1 MDKKIE
7 LPNADKDV
15 IFRLFC
21 MIFKKAEGD
30 IPDPKQPAEDDRT
43 VEEFARDFAREVPER
58 EFSPAEIQSYLVEH
72 RGSARVAVE
81 KVQEWMDRTRAER
94 SKMATCSPAY
104 ARLLAA
110 AQRASRWVNCAN
122 READV

>member
-1 MDKKIE
+1 MDHLDRALIRAGRVDKKIE

-30 IPDPKQPAEDDRT
+30 IPDPKQLAEDDKT
-43 VEEFARDFAREVPER
+43 VEGLAREFAREIPER

-81 KVQEWMDRTRAER
+81 KVQEWMSRTRAER
-94 SKMATCSPAY
+94 SKMARADSF
-104 ARLLAA
+104 LAV
-110 AQRASRWVNCAN
+110 SRSTA
-122 READV
+122 

>member
-15 IFRLFC
+15 IFWLFY

-43 VEEFARDFAREVPER
+43 VEEFARDFARVVPER
-58 EFSPAEIQSYLVEH
+58 EFSPAEIQSYLVEQ

-81 KVQEWMDRTRAER
+81 KVQEWKDRTRAER
-94 SKMATCSPAY
+94 SKMA
-104 ARLLAA
+104 
-110 AQRASRWVNCAN
+110 RADSLMEVSRSSVIN
-122 READV
+122 